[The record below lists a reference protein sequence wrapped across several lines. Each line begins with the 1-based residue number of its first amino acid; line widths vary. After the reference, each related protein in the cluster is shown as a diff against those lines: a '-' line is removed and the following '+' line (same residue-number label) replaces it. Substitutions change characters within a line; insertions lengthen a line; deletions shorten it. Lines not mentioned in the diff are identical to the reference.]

1 MSEGG
6 VVPWVGSQDRN
17 RTLVENRRNPK
28 EVWVL
33 VSNKAPTL
41 VLEIYNCRKILK
53 VYLGKKARTHI
64 TVSFHLHEGREQAKR
79 IDHWCRGQ
87 DGGFLWDEGE
97 PAGGRK

>member
-17 RTLVENRRNPK
+17 RTLVENRRNQK

-41 VLEIYNCRKILK
+41 VLEI
-53 VYLGKKARTHI
+53 
-64 TVSFHLHEGREQAKR
+64 
-79 IDHWCRGQ
+79 
-87 DGGFLWDEGE
+87 
-97 PAGGRK
+97 